1 MSAAGGVARVSFTV
15 TNDAAVGVAGAEVA
29 QLYVGGPPGDPLR
42 ALKGFAYTGV
52 LAPGASANVMLSLAE
67 RDLSTWSVERQA
79 WALVPGG
86 DYPLWVGASSRD
98 LRLAGAVTVQ

>member
-15 TNDAAVGVAGAEVA
+15 TNDEAVGVAGAEVA
-29 QLYVGGPPGDPLR
+29 QLYVGGPPGDPVR

-52 LAPGASANVMLSLAE
+52 LAPGAAANVTLPLAA
-67 RDLSTWSVERQA
+67 RDLSVWSVQAQA
-79 WALVPGG
+79 WTLVPSGA
-86 DYPLWVGASSRD
+86 YPLWVGASSRD